1 MGNYKGIFNKLED
14 IYSKRTGGAINL
26 IGMSYQL
33 YYSLYLL
40 LKELD
45 VNNNKIRFEGIEDID
60 LSNYKADLNN
70 HGEIT
75 YIQLKHS
82 KNTTNAS
89 TFWEKGILQNFIE
102 VYLKDNTSKF
112 SLVYDN
118 NFANGNLKV
127 ITKNDFSK
135 SNEVKYWLDK
145 IEKFKEE
152 KRAETW
158 EWNNFDFEDFVNK
171 IKFEYISEEK
181 IKKGIIELLIDKFEV
196 NTGNEQQ
203 YLNGLFYFVFNMSK
217 KRNNWIKHI
226 DLIEI
231 LEKIKQD
238 IFLGSVNFAWK
249 NNWIENID
257 FFKEYLE
264 LNEEDINYYEGIPA
278 KPEHILKK
286 LSVERKTFI
295 KKITK
300 SINSFQITV
309 IKAASGQGKSTL
321 AWQVCENLKYDYE
334 FYELNWFND
343 EKETGDY
350 ITYFESR
357 VKIGKNI
364 LVVIDGLN
372 ASTSKWSFLAKKLSN
387 FPLKILITTREEDW
401 YKYEGDTRGLSLN
414 VENIYLEKKEAEL
427 IFKKLKEKNKIDSK
441 VNHWQS
447 SWEQIGDKKL
457 IFEYI
462 YLITKGELLDKLLR
476 QQLKELNNFDEN
488 ARAKSEL
495 LRLVCFADIIGVKI
509 KTKKIVKFIDGLY
522 KLTKDRGEFIK
533 SIEKEYYINFEK
545 EYLEGLHPLRSEKIV
560 EILHEYVEKEESLEK
575 LINFIESDYIYQFC
589 SVLPIFLSGSKDKK
603 EVYKKLVNNFSK
615 KNYIDIKKSMEG
627 IFLGSIEEYWLL
639 NKHIFEKYSKNEGYI
654 MFLATDTNPWSDLNI
669 ISSMMELNLNPELIE
684 LKNAVEKMSAF
695 DINKSDIYNYIV
707 LLNEELKHNQ
717 LEDDFDGLGEVL
729 IIMEKFDVKPFIF
742 EILGYEDL
750 MKVLMKYHVNISKNI
765 ALSYYQ
771 NAPKKYKEII
781 YKDFGKI
788 MNYLKI
794 NLGPIEAKEEKE
806 EMNVRYYYNSAINN
820 FNDESVDKISKL
832 YCFLPFYEKY
842 NSDIELPLFLKEQ
855 EIFKMSLNDAKKRM
869 PNSNVLLA
877 LNTNLN
883 KIWIDFFYTKF
894 EANSIYEWQ
903 MFWFKIRE
911 ESVSAIGLLIEL
923 LESILEG
930 KNKKT
935 KKKSEEF
942 FKKGVEIV
950 KEIHRMNQFPKE
962 NRPLKKVDMNKN
974 DINEIKNWSSTLR
987 NIITQW
993 ESLVLNSKDIVY
1005 VNIADLKEKTLK
1017 MQDSFQNIER
1027 QTFKYIDEVVSHQL
1041 VTQENKVYSKLYK
1054 TSNFYKENYS
1064 YRGNYKNVK
1073 IMIQENYLSKI
1084 KTKIDKINS
1093 ILRNND
1099 EKCSFKIIKPKKIQ
1113 EKGILTNLVFGI
1125 ENFDFKNDVIDLIN
1139 IMVDLKDIGVHYYSV
1154 ILIKE
1159 GVAQGGLR
1167 FIKDKI
1173 SEYQNGNIDIEELVP
1188 LPLSLDAEIMSIL
1201 GGFKIQEK
1209 VSKADEFIDLL
1220 TYYWQLKKIM
1230 ESINISTHFNKTI
1243 RERLDELDLDENK
1256 DKIRT
1261 KLERNL
1267 KFMKLEEYEHEISK
1281 IYYEYIEEQLLE
1293 L

>member
-1 MGNYKGIFNKLED
+1 MKNYKEIFNKLET

-45 VNNNKIRFEGIEDID
+45 VSNNKIRFEGIEDID

-70 HGEIT
+70 HDEIT

-102 VYLKDNTSKF
+102 VYLKDNTSNF

-152 KRAETW
+152 KKAETW
-158 EWNNFDFEDFVNK
+158 EWNNFDFEDFVKK

-181 IKKGIIELLIDKFEV
+181 IKKEIIKLLIDKFEIS
-196 NTGNEQQ
+196 TGNEQQ

-217 KRNNWIKHI
+217 QRNNWIKYI
-226 DLIEI
+226 DLVEV
-231 LEKIKQD
+231 LENIKQD
-238 IFLGSVNFAWK
+238 ISLGNINFAWK

-257 FFKEYLE
+257 FFKECLE
-264 LNEEDINYYEGIPA
+264 VNEEDINYYEGIPA
-278 KPEHILKK
+278 KPKHILKK
-286 LSVERKTFI
+286 LPVERKTFI
-295 KKITK
+295 DKITK

-321 AWQVCENLKYDYE
+321 AWQVCEKIKYDYE

-343 EKETGDY
+343 EKEAGDY

-357 VKIGKNI
+357 VKLGKNI
-364 LVVIDGLN
+364 LVVIDGLS
-372 ASTSKWSFLAKKLSN
+372 ASTSKWSFLAKKLYDL
-387 FPLKILITTREEDW
+387 PLKILITTREEDW
-401 YKYEGDTRGLSLN
+401 YKYEGNTRGISLN
-414 VENIYLEKKEAEL
+414 AENIYLEKKEAEL
-427 IFKKLKEKNKIDSK
+427 IFKKLKEQNKIDPK

-447 SWEQIGDKKL
+447 SWEQIGNKKL

-476 QQLKELNNFDEN
+476 EQLKELNNFDEN

-495 LRLVCFADIIGVKI
+495 LRLVCFADVIGIKI
-509 KTKKIVKFIDGLY
+509 KTKKIVKFIDKLY
-522 KLTKDRGEFIK
+522 RITKDRGEFIK

-575 LINFIESDYIYQFC
+575 LINFVESDYIYQFC

-603 EVYKKLVNNFSK
+603 EVYKKLVNSFSK

-684 LKNAVEKMSAF
+684 LRNVVENMSAF

-707 LLNEELKHNQ
+707 LLNEELKQNQ

-742 EILGYEDL
+742 EVLGYEDL
-750 MKVLMKYHVNISKNI
+750 IEVLIRYNINISKNI

-781 YKDFGKI
+781 YKDFVKI

-794 NLGPIEAKEEKE
+794 NLGLIEVKEEKKE
-806 EMNVRYYYNSAINN
+806 INISYCYDSKINN
-820 FNDESVDKISKL
+820 FNDESVNKISKL

-855 EIFKMSLNDAKKRM
+855 EIFKMSLNDARKRM
-869 PNSNVLLA
+869 PKNNVLLA

-883 KIWIDFFYTKF
+883 RIWIDFFYTKF
-894 EANSIYEWQ
+894 ETNSIYEWQ
-903 MFWFKIRE
+903 MFWFEIRK
-911 ESVSAIGLLIEL
+911 ESVSAINLLVEL

-942 FKKGVEIV
+942 FKKSNEIV
-950 KEIHRMNQFPKE
+950 KGINRINQFPKE

-974 DINEIKNWSSTLR
+974 DIREIKNWSSTVR
-987 NIITQW
+987 NIIVQW
-993 ESLVLNSKDIVY
+993 ESLVLNSNDVAY
-1005 VNIADLKEKTLK
+1005 LNVVELKEKTLK

-1041 VTQENKVYSKLYK
+1041 ITRESKVYTKLYK
-1054 TSNFYKENYS
+1054 TANFYKENYS
-1064 YRGNYKNVK
+1064 YRGTYKNVK
-1073 IMIQENYLSKI
+1073 IIIQENYLSKT
-1084 KTKIDKINS
+1084 KTEIDKINY
-1093 ILRNND
+1093 ILKKN
-1099 EKCSFKIIKPKKIQ
+1099 EEECKFKIIKPKKIQ
-1113 EKGILTNLVFGI
+1113 EKGILRNLILGI
-1125 ENFDFKNDVIDLIN
+1125 KNFDFKDDVIDLIN
-1139 IMVDLKDIGVHYYSV
+1139 IMIDLKETGVHYYTV
-1154 ILIKE
+1154 IFIKE
-1159 GVAQGGLR
+1159 DIAQSGLK
-1167 FIKDKI
+1167 FVKDKI
-1173 SEYQNGNIDIEELVP
+1173 CEYQSGNIDIEELVP
-1188 LPLSLDAEIMSIL
+1188 LPLDLDAETISIL
-1201 GGFKIQEK
+1201 GEFKIKEE
-1209 VSKADEFIDLL
+1209 VSKSDNFIDLL
-1220 TYYWQLKKIM
+1220 TYYWQLKIIM
-1230 ESINISTHFNKTI
+1230 ESINISTYFNKTI
-1243 RERLDELDLDENK
+1243 RERLDELYLDENK

-1267 KFMKLEEYEHEISK
+1267 KFMKLKEYENEISK